1 MPPPTQP
8 PPSSPDDP
16 EPSVAREMDD
26 EDLVEELLVT
36 VNSARAFPEFRRTQR
51 KECANLLRW
60 LQLVLPLLEEL
71 RDAAPRLTD
80 DAYRRLTLLGRAL
93 AAARRLLRSC
103 HDGSKI
109 FLALESETV
118 LSKFRSVYEKMH
130 SALDGMPYAELA
142 ISDEVKEQV
151 ELMNAQLM
159 RCQKRTDTQDMELS
173 MDLMVILQ
181 NKEYERNA
189 DRAILERL
197 AKKLELQTLAELR
210 AETMAIKKL
219 INERNGQQADSTK
232 QIIGLLNKFKEI
244 AGIDEKNVLGDVSM
258 PKSLDK
264 CPSLTI
270 PNDFLCPITLEIMTD
285 PVIVASGQTY
295 ERRSIQKWLDSGERT
310 CPKTRQPLAH
320 LSLAPNYA
328 LKNLILQWCENN
340 MVELQKREPEPA
352 AEQGDQRKEDIP
364 SLVEGLSSIHPD
376 VQRKAVKKIRML
388 SKECPENRLLIAD
401 NGGIPALIGLLA
413 CPDKKVQENTVTSLL
428 NLSIDDKNKL
438 LITRGGAIPLIIEI
452 LRNGSPEAQEN
463 SAATLFSLS
472 MLDENKAAI
481 GSLGGLAPLVELLRN
496 GTARGKKD
504 AATAIFNLVLTPQN
518 KARATHA
525 GIVPALLKVIDDK
538 GLGMVDEALSI
549 FLLLSSHDKCRAEIG
564 TTAFVEKLVR
574 LIKDGTPKN
583 KECALSVLLELGTN
597 NKPLLV
603 HGLRFGLHEDLS
615 KLAKNGTSR
624 AQRKANSLIQLARK
638 L

>member
-1 MPPPTQP
+1 MPPPTQ

-16 EPSVAREMDD
+16 EPSSVAREMDD

-36 VNSARAFPEFRRTQR
+36 VNSARAFAEFRRTQR

-80 DAYRRLTLLGRAL
+80 DAYRRLALLGRAL

-109 FLALESETV
+109 YLALESETV
-118 LSKFRSVYEKMH
+118 LAKFRSVYEKMH

-159 RCQKRTDTQDMELS
+159 RCKKRTDTQDMELS
-173 MDLMVILQ
+173 MDIMVILQ
-181 NKEYERNA
+181 NKEDERNA

-210 AETMAIKKL
+210 AETKAIKKI
-219 INERNGQQADSTK
+219 INERNGQQGDSTK
-232 QIIGLLNKFKEI
+232 QIIDLLNKFKEI
-244 AGIDEKNVLGDVSM
+244 AGVDEKNVLGDVSM
-258 PKSLDK
+258 PRSLDK
-264 CPSLTI
+264 CPSLMI

-320 LSLAPNYA
+320 LSLALNYA
-328 LKNLILQWCENN
+328 LKNLILQWCEKN

-352 AEQGDQRKEDIP
+352 AEQDDKPKEDIP
-364 SLVEGLSSIHPD
+364 SLVEGLSSLHPD

-388 SKECPENRLLIAD
+388 SKESPENRLLIAD
-401 NGGIPALIGLLA
+401 NGGIPVLIGLLA

-496 GTARGKKD
+496 GSARGKKD

-518 KARATHA
+518 KARATQA
-525 GIVPALLKVIDDK
+525 GIVPALLRVIDDK

-549 FLLLSSHDKCRAEIG
+549 FLLLSSHAACRAEIG

-597 NKPLLV
+597 SKPLLV

-615 KLAKNGTSR
+615 KIAKNGTSR
-624 AQRKANSLIQLARK
+624 AQRKASSLIQLARK
-638 L
+638 C

>member
-1 MPPPTQP
+1 MPPPTQ

-16 EPSVAREMDD
+16 EPSSVAREMDD

-36 VNSARAFPEFRRTQR
+36 VNSARAFAEFRRTQR

-80 DAYRRLTLLGRAL
+80 DAYRRLALLGRAL

-109 FLALESETV
+109 YLALESETV
-118 LSKFRSVYEKMH
+118 LAKFRSVYEKMH

-159 RCQKRTDTQDMELS
+159 RCKKRTDTQDMELS
-173 MDLMVILQ
+173 MDIMVILQ
-181 NKEYERNA
+181 NKEDERNA

-210 AETMAIKKL
+210 AETKAIKKI
-219 INERNGQQADSTK
+219 INERNGQQGDSTK
-232 QIIGLLNKFKEI
+232 QIIDLLNKFKEI
-244 AGIDEKNVLGDVSM
+244 AGVDEKNVLGDVSM
-258 PKSLDK
+258 PRSLDK
-264 CPSLTI
+264 CPSLMI

-320 LSLAPNYA
+320 LSLALNYA
-328 LKNLILQWCENN
+328 LKNLILQWCEKN

-352 AEQGDQRKEDIP
+352 AEQDDKPKEDIP
-364 SLVEGLSSIHPD
+364 SLVEGLSSLHPD

-388 SKECPENRLLIAD
+388 SKESPENRLLIAD

-496 GTARGKKD
+496 GSARGKKD
-504 AATAIFNLVLTPQN
+504 AATAIFNLVLTQQN
-518 KARATHA
+518 KARATQA
-525 GIVPALLKVIDDK
+525 GIVPALLRVIDDK

-549 FLLLSSHDKCRAEIG
+549 FLLLSSHAACRAEIG

-597 NKPLLV
+597 SKPLLV

-615 KLAKNGTSR
+615 KIAKNGTSR

-638 L
+638 C